1 MLIKNFTHI
10 QFITAVF
17 QGCKCR
23 PCNSWDSMS
32 DKIFHGVE
40 HASASGSSYYA
51 ADCLSRK
58 CSASGCPSFDINKCM
73 LEDPS
78 ISAKAIVW
86 FRHEDVAGVASA
98 PNRGT
103 EADDDAYGEKQKGI
117 TNTQMIHNCNAQRA
131 RVRSRAEGGATTPA
145 TAGNQAVEEWVPITH
160 GPRPCDPALRHHR
173 QKRV

>member
-17 QGCKCR
+17 QGCKCH

-40 HASASGSSYYA
+40 HASESGSSYYA

-78 ISAKAIVW
+78 ISAKTIVW

-103 EADDDAYGEKQKGI
+103 EAGDDAYGEKQKGI
-117 TNTQMIHNCNAQRA
+117 HTCRPRYKHSANIA
-131 RVRSRAEGGATTPA
+131 R
-145 TAGNQAVEEWVPITH
+145 
-160 GPRPCDPALRHHR
+160 L
-173 QKRV
+173 K